1 MFHKPHSFVCIQ
13 FRASWISEVHI
24 ITALISCLN
33 IYLLTLPYPK
43 VTLGF
48 IPGGDFLTPKALEVI
63 NKAERKL
70 AVIPMVFVLLRIWGT
85 IRFFRFLYFHPE
97 DPPAIEFLVLLQ
109 VSTCRCNY
117 MHILYTSWFYGNVG
131 ETGLISILIIL
142 INENSC
148 QSNFHLI
155 WDNVIQNKISTAFKA
170 PPFSPQTKSLSFPIT
185 NPQWFSQ
192 PVRSTIQIRVVTQYG
207 ISLDLIS
214 QGNHLQ
220 HHKTCAVFSG

>member
-1 MFHKPHSFVCIQ
+1 ME
-13 FRASWISEVHI
+13 FRS
-24 ITALISCLN
+24 TYYISCLN

-117 MHILYTSWFYGNVG
+117 MHILYTGWFYGNVG
-131 ETGLISILIIL
+131 ETGFISILIIL

-148 QSNFHLI
+148 WSNFHLI
-155 WDNVIQNKISTAFKA
+155 WDNIIQNKISTAFKA
-170 PPFSPQTKSLSFPIT
+170 PPFSPQTKSVLV
-185 NPQWFSQ
+185 SQ
-192 PVRSTIQIRVVTQYG
+192 FQTLNGSVNQSEALFRSG
-207 ISLDLIS
+207 
-214 QGNHLQ
+214 
-220 HHKTCAVFSG
+220 

>member
-1 MFHKPHSFVCIQ
+1 MGMFHKPHSFVCIQ

-131 ETGLISILIIL
+131 ETGLISILIIF

-148 QSNFHLI
+148 
-155 WDNVIQNKISTAFKA
+155 
-170 PPFSPQTKSLSFPIT
+170 
-185 NPQWFSQ
+185 
-192 PVRSTIQIRVVTQYG
+192 
-207 ISLDLIS
+207 
-214 QGNHLQ
+214 
-220 HHKTCAVFSG
+220 